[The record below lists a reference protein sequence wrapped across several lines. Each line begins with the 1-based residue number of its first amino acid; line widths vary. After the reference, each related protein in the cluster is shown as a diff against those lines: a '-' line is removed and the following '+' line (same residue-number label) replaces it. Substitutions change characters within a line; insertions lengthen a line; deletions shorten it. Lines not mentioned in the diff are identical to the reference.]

1 MSDVLLRMLAQ
12 AQDDERNA
20 IRRGEDD
27 VLRLVRNRIRNLE
40 ELIVRRGE

>member
-1 MSDVLLRMLAQ
+1 MSDVLLRMLAK
-12 AQDDERNA
+12 AQEAERNA